1 MDKKEKRKDFKFEI
15 KKKLKNKKGESFLGR
30 AGVFSTPHGDIK
42 TPAFASV
49 GTKAAMK
56 GITTEQLREMNAQIF
71 LANTYHLFLSPGPE
85 IIKKSGG
92 LHKFSNWNG
101 PIMTDSGGF
110 QAFSLGAAFGEN
122 ISKISKD
129 NSGFSQIGKNKTS
142 ACDATEKDKKSKM
155 AKITEDGVEFRNY
168 KSGEKLFFSPEK
180 SMQIQS
186 DLGADITFAFDEC
199 TSPQAT
205 YEYQTEAMDRTHR
218 WATRSFQEHKKL
230 EETKNSFISKIK
242 NNFKDE
248 DLIQKPQALF
258 GIVQGGRYE
267 DLRKES
273 AEFIGGIDYFHGFGI
288 GGSFDKDDMKK
299 AVAVVNKILP
309 ENKPR
314 HLLGI
319 GEVIDLFEGV
329 ENGVD
334 FFDCV
339 APTRMA
345 RHGSLHTESG
355 KINIKNKQFRDD
367 FSPIDSSCECYT
379 CKNYSRAY
387 ICHLIREKEILGMS
401 LASIHNLF
409 FIVNLTERIRL
420 SVMDEDFFA
429 FKEKFLKKYL

>member
-1 MDKKEKRKDFKFEI
+1 
-15 KKKLKNKKGESFLGR
+15 
-30 AGVFSTPHGDIK
+30 
-42 TPAFASV
+42 
-49 GTKAAMK
+49 
-56 GITTEQLREMNAQIF
+56 
-71 LANTYHLFLSPGPE
+71 
-85 IIKKSGG
+85 
-92 LHKFSNWNG
+92 
-101 PIMTDSGGF
+101 MTDSGGF

-129 NSGFSQIGKNKTS
+129 NSGFSQTGKNKTL
-142 ACDATEKDKKSKM
+142 ACDATAKDKKKKM

-186 DLGADITFAFDEC
+186 DLGADIIFAFDEC

-205 YEYQTEAMDRTHR
+205 YGYQKEAMERTHR
-218 WATRSFQEHKKL
+218 WAVRSFQEHKRL
-230 EETKNSFISKIK
+230 EGEK
-242 NNFKDE
+242 NNFFHKVKNKIHSKIIQE
-248 DLIQKPQALF
+248 DKSQKPQALF

-273 AEFIGGIDYFHGFGI
+273 ARFIGDIEYFHGFGI

-299 AVAVVNKILP
+299 AVAVVNRILP

-319 GEVIDLFEGV
+319 GEVVDLFEGV

-345 RHGSLHTESG
+345 RHGSLHTEKG
-355 KINIKNKQFRDD
+355 KINIKNKRFKSD
-367 FSPIDSSCECYT
+367 FSPIDKNCECYT
-379 CKNYSRAY
+379 CQNYSRAY
-387 ICHLIREKEILGMS
+387 ISHLIRENEILGMT
-401 LASIHNLF
+401 LGSIHNLF
-409 FIVNLTERIRL
+409 FIVNLTEKIRV
-420 SVMDEDFFA
+420 SIIDNNFFN
-429 FKEKFLKKYL
+429 FKEKFLKEYLR

>member
-1 MDKKEKRKDFKFEI
+1 MKDKKNFSFEI
-15 KKKLKNKKGESFLGR
+15 LKKLQDEKGKNFLGR
-30 AGVFSTPHGDIK
+30 AGIFYTPHGEIK
-42 TPAFASV
+42 TPTFAAV

-56 GITTEQLREMNAQIF
+56 GITVEQLKEMGTQIF

-92 LHKFSNWNG
+92 LHCFSNWDG

-129 NSGFSQIGKNKTS
+129 NSGFCQTKKNKTKS
-142 ACDATEKDKKSKM
+142 CDASVEDKKNKL

-186 DLGADITFAFDEC
+186 DLGGDIIFAFDEC
-199 TSPQAT
+199 TSPQST
-205 YEYQTEAMDRTHR
+205 YEYQKEAMERTHR
-218 WATRSFQEHKKL
+218 WATRSFEEHKKL
-230 EETKNSFISKIK
+230 EEEKRNFFSKIK
-242 NNFKDE
+242 NSFKKEDE
-248 DLIQKPQALF
+248 IQKPQALF

-267 DLRKES
+267 DLRKDS
-273 AEFIGGIDYFHGFGI
+273 AKFIAGIDYFKGFGI

-299 AVAVVNKILP
+299 AVSVVNEILP

-319 GEVIDLFEGV
+319 GEVVDIFEGV

-339 APTRMA
+339 APMRMA
-345 RHGSLHTESG
+345 RHGSLHTEDG
-355 KINIKNKQFRDD
+355 KINIKNSKFKND
-367 FSPIDSSCECYT
+367 FSPIDKNCECYT

-387 ICHLIREKEILGMS
+387 INHLIRENEILGMS

-409 FIVNLTERIRL
+409 FIVNLSRKIRE
-420 SVMDEDFFA
+420 SIVDDNFFK
-429 FKEKFLKKYL
+429 FKKSFLKKYLK